1 MSIDEQEQPLGLHLQ
16 RAGELL
22 RNDDLVGAEQ
32 EVARALELGGAGD
45 VRVRNLLGLVHFRA
59 GRLAEARDIYE
70 DLVAGDPEDPGLR
83 LNLGLVELRLGRYQE
98 AVSHLAL
105 VTEKEPRNQRA
116 RGYLGLALLRSGD
129 LAGARRAF
137 LEAGQGDLARQ
148 VEDRI
153 APGVVEELEGSALAV
168 RHIAEDG
175 LRAVEERELPFASV
189 ETERQGG
196 GEDAGHSTDGGWQVR
211 RAGEG
216 APIPGPMGGPM
227 GMPAAVSTLRTP
239 PHPIEL
245 LRVDLPVPVT
255 EFATQR
261 LVSRGVFGEPFG
273 LTDRGLLIIRV
284 DGQLSSRTAGAVL
297 STGQMTFEPLYRRER
312 GQFTEDLFGG
322 EADGLSQVSG
332 KGLILVAP
340 QGQRFTALSL
350 QNDILYL
357 REPAVY
363 AFEDAL
369 HWENGRVPG
378 GAGWY
383 PLVQFRGNGRLVVR
397 TTRPLVS
404 VKVTPEDSTFVEPET
419 LIGWIGH
426 VSPRV
431 LDELEEAPASYLEC
445 KGEGVLLLE
454 EPAGPG
460 ILA

>member
-1 MSIDEQEQPLGLHLQ
+1 MAQ
-16 RAGELL
+16 
-22 RNDDLVGAEQ
+22 
-32 EVARALELGGAGD
+32 ALELGGAAD

-59 GRLAEARDIYE
+59 GRLAEARDIYQ

-83 LNLGLVELRLGRYQE
+83 LNLGLVELRLGRYRE
-98 AVSHLAL
+98 AVAHLAL

-153 APGVVEELEGSALAV
+153 PPGMVEALEGSALAV

-175 LRAVEERELPFASV
+175 LRAVEEQELPFASV
-189 ETERQGG
+189 ETERRGVSEG
-196 GEDAGHSTDGGWQVR
+196 PAAGAATDSGWQVR
-211 RAGEG
+211 RSGEV
-216 APIPGPMGGPM
+216 APEVAPPA
-227 GMPAAVSTLRTP
+227 PAAPAPP

-245 LRVDLPVPVT
+245 LRVDLPVPMT

-261 LVSRGVFGEPFG
+261 LVPRGLYGEPFG
-273 LTDRGLLIIRV
+273 LTERGMLIIRV
-284 DGQLSSRTAGAVL
+284 DGQLSSRATGAVL

-312 GQFTEDLFGG
+312 GRFTEDLFGG
-322 EADGLSQVSG
+322 EADGLSRVSG

-357 REPAVY
+357 REPSVY
-363 AFEDAL
+363 AFEDSL

-383 PLVQFRGNGRLVVR
+383 PLVQFRGSGR
-397 TTRPLVS
+397 
-404 VKVTPEDSTFVEPET
+404 
-419 LIGWIGH
+419 
-426 VSPRV
+426 
-431 LDELEEAPASYLEC
+431 
-445 KGEGVLLLE
+445 
-454 EPAGPG
+454 
-460 ILA
+460 

>member
-1 MSIDEQEQPLGLHLQ
+1 MSVDEQEQPLNLHLQ

-32 EVARALELGGAGD
+32 EVARALELGGAAD

-59 GRLAEARDIYE
+59 GRLAEARDIYQ

-83 LNLGLVELRLGRYQE
+83 LNLGLVELRLGRYRE
-98 AVSHLAL
+98 AVAHLAL

-137 LEAGQGDLARQ
+137 LEAGQSDLARQ

-153 APGVVEELEGSALAV
+153 APGMVEELEGPALAV

-189 ETERQGG
+189 EMERRGG
-196 GEDAGHSTDGGWQVR
+196 GESPGPATDGGWQVR
-211 RAGEG
+211 RSGEVALDS
-216 APIPGPMGGPM
+216 APA
-227 GMPAAVSTLRTP
+227 PAVPAPP

-245 LRVDLPVPVT
+245 LRVDLPVSVT

-261 LVSRGVFGEPFG
+261 LVPRGVYGEPFG
-273 LTDRGLLIIRV
+273 LTERGMLIIRV
-284 DGQLSSRTAGAVL
+284 DGQLASRATGAVL

-312 GQFTEDLFGG
+312 GRFTEDLFGG

-378 GAGWY
+378 GSGWY
-383 PLVQFRGNGRLVVR
+383 PLVQFRGSGRLVVR
-397 TTRPLVS
+397 TARPLAC
-404 VKVTPEDSTFVEPET
+404 VKVTPEDSTYVEPET
-419 LIGWIGH
+419 LIGWIGQ

-454 EPAGPG
+454 EPAGPA
-460 ILA
+460 LLT

>member
-1 MSIDEQEQPLGLHLQ
+1 MSVDEQEQPLNLHLQ

-32 EVARALELGGAGD
+32 EVARALELGGAAD

-59 GRLAEARDIYE
+59 GRLAEARDIYQE
-70 DLVAGDPEDPGLR
+70 LVAGDPEDPGLR

-98 AVSHLAL
+98 AVAHLAL

-153 APGVVEELEGSALAV
+153 APGMVEALEGSALAV

-175 LRAVEERELPFASV
+175 LRAVEERDLPFASV
-189 ETERQGG
+189 DTERRGG
-196 GEDAGHSTDGGWQVR
+196 GESTGPAADSGWQVR
-211 RAGEG
+211 RSGDVGAAATPAGA
-216 APIPGPMGGPM
+216 APA
-227 GMPAAVSTLRTP
+227 PAAPTAP

-261 LVSRGVFGEPFG
+261 LVARGVYGEPFG
-273 LTDRGLLIIRV
+273 LTDRGMLIIRI
-284 DGQLSSRTAGAVL
+284 DGQLSSRATGAVL

-312 GQFTEDLFGG
+312 GRFTEDPFGG
-322 EADGLSQVSG
+322 EADGLSRVSG

-350 QNDILYL
+350 QNDIFYL

-363 AFEDAL
+363 AFEDTL

-378 GAGWY
+378 GAEWY
-383 PLVQFRGNGRLVVR
+383 PVVQFRGSGRLVVR
-397 TTRPLVS
+397 TVRSLAC
-404 VKVTPEDSTFVEPET
+404 VKVTPEDSTYVEPET
-419 LIGWIGH
+419 LIGWIGQ

-431 LDELEEAPASYLEC
+431 LEELEEAPASYLEC

-454 EPAGPG
+454 EPAGPV
-460 ILA
+460 LLT